1 MKKKIQVKIWL
12 WTMLTTT
19 TTTGMNIWK
28 KINEIDFLILIT
40 LSQIYIGIFVWS
52 FFSINFFFSHFFFAH
67 HHHHHLRTAWMNIL
81 HQEKKL
87 GFLPSYKSIMLMF
100 VYGCWEKTFL
110 NSFTSHGNQFSF
122 FSDDDGDTFTTT
134 SKDFE
139 IIINIDWSC
148 FWNMRI
154 TK

>member
-1 MKKKIQVKIWL
+1 MTLNDVDNNNNNGYEYLKEDKRNRFSYL
-12 WTMLTTT
+12 DYTFTNLYR
-19 TTTGMNIWK
+19 N
-28 KINEIDFLILIT
+28 FRLI
-40 LSQIYIGIFVWS
+40 IF
-52 FFSINFFFSHFFFAH
+52 FNQFFFSYFFFAH